1 MRKIVILIALINVIV
16 YPLLAQTTSEIYNK
30 RSDTIDVL
38 NYAIKLDFLQMSQQK
53 LFGECSIT
61 FKAKMNNVNS
71 ITFDLQGLTVDAV
84 EMDGDPLTF
93 SHVASILKA
102 NFVNPLNIG
111 DEKVIAIQY
120 HGIPE
125 TDPSGFGGFYF
136 QGDYAYNE
144 GVGFADVPHNYGRV
158 WHPCFDN
165 FVERATYDF
174 EIISPTGYTAYCN
187 GFIVKDSVGPANENI
202 RFWKMEE
209 EIPSYLACVGVAP
222 YTHVNQSYMSV
233 LDSHIIPIML
243 TAKPQDTTKLK
254 NSFIHLPNALAT
266 YETRFGPYLWNK
278 VGYTAVP
285 FNAGAMEHAT
295 NIMYPL
301 FAIDGNLTYET
312 MMAHELSH
320 HWWGDLVTCR
330 TAEDMWINEGT
341 ASYSEALFLEDLYG
355 YDKYIS
361 NIKSTHLDVIQKAHY
376 NDGGFYP
383 LSGVPENVTYGSHS
397 YSKGATMFHNMRTY
411 LGDAAFF
418 NGLKSVLNAYQYK
431 DIDALEFRDALT
443 AATGVDM
450 HAFFDD
456 YILNPGFNGFEVD
469 SFIVTPQGGQFKVD
483 VSIQQKLFQAP
494 HMFTDVPVEI
504 TFMDANWNQQTFTKV
519 CSGEYTNFTQLL
531 PFHPVMVYL
540 NGDDKLVNAVTGEE
554 LIVKSNVTKNLNYAY
569 FTLKVEN
576 ESDSSFVRIEHYRLA
591 PDTIRKGYIRDAL
604 LISPNRY
611 WKIDGI
617 FSNSFKASGQFIF
630 SGKDAAGGNLD
641 NELLQLPNG
650 QMHNE
655 DSLVVLWRANQS
667 EEWSVYDYFTVVSQ
681 GSKTDGSGRINLTEI
696 HKGEYTL
703 AIARKPLWLEKE
715 KPQGKVKIYPNPAK
729 KKIRIELS
737 EQTKQNRIKIYDA
750 KGALVLEETM
760 NEAQNVISIEKL
772 RAGVYSVSVFV
783 NEEHIGSQK
792 LIIE

>member
-1 MRKIVILIALINVIV
+1 MRKIVIFIALINVIV

-53 LFGECSIT
+53 LYGECSIT

-71 ITFDLQGLTVDAV
+71 ITFDLQGLTVDAI

-222 YTHVNQSYMSV
+222 YTHVNQTYTSTIDNRV
-233 LDSHIIPIML
+233 IPIML

-254 NSFIHLPNALAT
+254 NSFIHLHDALAT
-266 YETRFGPYLWNK
+266 YEDRFGSYLWNK

-456 YILNPGFNGFEVD
+456 YILNPGFNGFEID
-469 SFIVTPQGGQFKVD
+469 SFKVTPQGGQFNVD
-483 VSIQQKLFQAP
+483 VYIQQKLFEAP
-494 HMFTDVPVEI
+494 EMFTDVPVEI
-504 TFMDANWNQQTFTKV
+504 TFVDIDWNKYTITELCSDSLTTFSHLV
-519 CSGEYTNFTQLL
+519 

-540 NGDDKLVNAVTGEE
+540 NGNDKLMNAVTGEE
-554 LIVKSNVTKNLNYAY
+554 LSITSNGTKNLNYAY
-569 FTLKVEN
+569 FILKVEA
-576 ESDSSFVRIEHYRLA
+576 ETDSSFVRIEHYRLA
-591 PDTIRKGYIRDAL
+591 PDEIQDELTEEAFI
-604 LISPNRY
+604 ISPNRY
-611 WKIDGI
+611 WKVDGI
-617 FSNSFKASGQFIF
+617 LSEGFKASGQIAFNAKNNA
-630 SGKDAAGGNLD
+630 SGNLD
-641 NELLQLPNG
+641 KELFLMPNG

-655 DSLVVLWRANQS
+655 DSLVVLWRPNQS
-667 EEWSVYDYFTVVSQ
+667 EDWSIYPYFTVQSM
-681 GSKTDGSGRINLTEI
+681 GSTTDGSGRVNLTEVN
-696 HKGEYTL
+696 KGEYTL
-703 AIARKPLWLEKE
+703 AIALKSLGLKQS
-715 KPQGKVKIYPNPAK
+715 KIDSKIKIYPNPAK
-729 KKIRIELS
+729 KKIKIELMDN
-737 EQTKQNRIKIYDA
+737 QKHCQIKIYDA

-760 NEAQNVISIEKL
+760 NEMQNIVSVEKL